1 MDRLNFSKV
10 ELQLMSLIFS
20 TENAIF
26 ENKQYS
32 VGLMELNNAII
43 VLFWEGE
50 EPKLGSTSIAL
61 PKLTSTQV
69 IGERD
74 QLLGQMIG
82 TQIASKYNKITMV
95 STYLQISKSEG
106 RDKVLIELLNH
117 LLEKVIK

>member
-1 MDRLNFSKV
+1 MDRLNFSNGKFH
-10 ELQLMSLIFS
+10 LMSLIFS
-20 TENAIF
+20 IENTVY

-32 VGLMELNNAII
+32 VGIAELSNAII

-61 PKLTSTQV
+61 PKLASTQV

-82 TQIASKYNKITMV
+82 TQVASKYNKITLV
-95 STYLQISKSEG
+95 STYLQISKGEG
-106 RDKVLIELLNH
+106 RDRVLIELLNR